1 MPGPNRPIRKPW
13 RPWRPRRRR
22 RGFWWAPASEDNGTS
37 TTAVDSCWAG
47 GFISAIPGPANPILQ
62 IPIIWNVAQNLSDS
76 MIDKLDTA
84 FADGTPFNPGGS
96 FAAMR
101 HRPMSETWRVERISG
116 HITIEG
122 TSNAG
127 SGFGANIVHVGI
139 LANEILDDGALDI
152 NPFFNSDALRPWVWR
167 DQIPVTA
174 PSTGGNLED
183 SGFLQSGVPS
193 VAHRSINVKTRRRI
207 KPETVMNLYVVLDT
221 DAENTDSYFI
231 QPMLRAYVTR
241 SG

>member
-22 RGFWWAPASEDNGTS
+22 RGFWWAPASEDNGST

-47 GFISAIPGPANPILQ
+47 GFISAIPGPEHPILQ

-76 MIDKLDTA
+76 MIDKLDVA
-84 FADGTPFNPGGS
+84 FADGSLPGGS

-122 TSNAG
+122 ASSRG
-127 SGFGANIVHVGI
+127 GGFGATIVHAGI
-139 LANEILDDGALDI
+139 LANEVLDDGALDI
-152 NPFFNSDALRPWVWR
+152 NPFFNSDTLKSWIWR
-167 DQIPVTA
+167 DQIPLTA
-174 PSTGGNLED
+174 PGNDGNVFD
-183 SGFLQSGVPS
+183 SGFLVSGVPS
-193 VAHRSINVKTRRRI
+193 VQHRSINVKTRRRI

-221 DAENTDSYFI
+221 EPGNEDTYFI

-241 SG
+241 GG